1 MKIRLLVSRAGLDF
15 SQNAGDEIEVTAAEG
30 ARMIEA
36 GQAEPVRAP
45 RAERAVKADASEK
58 AVG

>member
-1 MKIRLLVSRAGLDF
+1 MKIKLLVSRAGVDF
-15 SQNAGDEIEVTAAEG
+15 SQNAGDEIEVSPAEG

-36 GQAEPVRAP
+36 GQAEPIRSS

-58 AVG
+58 AAG